1 MDTTTLAGRSWSTAA
16 FGDATES
23 SWSQVAA
30 MGEHLDLCKAMSG
43 PLFSMHCSAEAVHAF
58 AATRFV
64 TTLVIV
70 VLLLAA
76 GSSIL

>member
-1 MDTTTLAGRSWSTAA
+1 MNTTSLAAPSWSTTT
-16 FGDATES
+16 FGDAAAA

-43 PLFSMHCSAEAVHAF
+43 PLFAMHCSAEAVHAF

-64 TTLVIV
+64 TTLMII